1 MWKQRI
7 IETSRGSFELFEK
20 GEGEPLAVTHLYS
33 EYNEKGNTFAN
44 PFTAHYHVFL
54 INLRGAGKSV
64 EAESEAQYS
73 MKESVLD
80 LEAIREAL
88 LLKKW
93 GFAGHST
100 GGMLALVYA
109 TMKQESLTKIICG
122 GAAAS
127 KEYAADPGSIY
138 CRENPNF
145 ERIVEIMDR
154 LDTPDV
160 PLEERRSLGREWNL
174 MSFHSEEKMDAA
186 VLKPNSGRTV
196 GERLSYFRKVDCKTY
211 DVREALKSV
220 HIPAYIYSGVYDMQC
235 PHKFGVEIAN
245 CLPNA
250 YFTSFSESN
259 HYPFAEEEEK
269 FDVFVESTLLK
280 ASQTTT

>member
-20 GEGEPLAVTHLYS
+20 GEGEPFAVTHLYS
-33 EYNEKGNTFAN
+33 EYNENGNAFAN

-64 EAESEAQYS
+64 AAESEEQYS

-80 LEAIREAL
+80 LEAIRIAL
-88 LLKKW
+88 HVEKW

-109 TMKQESLTKIICG
+109 TMKPESLTKIICG

-127 KEYAADPGSIY
+127 VEYSADPGSIY

-145 ERIVEIMDR
+145 NRIVEIMDR

-160 PLEERRSLGREWNL
+160 PLEERRALGREWNL

-196 GERLSYFRKVDCKTY
+196 GDRLTYFRKVDCKTY

-220 HIPAYIYSGVYDMQC
+220 PIPAYIYAGIHDAQC
-235 PHKFGVEIAN
+235 PHKFGVEIAD

-250 YFTSFSESN
+250 SFTSFHASN
-259 HYPFAEEEEK
+259 HYPFLEEEEK
-269 FDVFVESTLLK
+269 FDEFVESTLRVENK
-280 ASQTTT
+280 ATT